1 MLALKL
7 GNDSFN
13 LQLQN
18 VALAGKVDCVD
29 FKMGVAFSK
38 QTLFLLGQTTQEL
51 LFFPCQPRIQAS
63 ATLCKKTK
71 CFDLKS

>member
-51 LFFPCQPRIQAS
+51 
-63 ATLCKKTK
+63 
-71 CFDLKS
+71 